1 MSHIHIPDG
10 VLPIWYWVT
19 GYIVTFIILGLVLSR
34 MKGPDFLRKLP
45 VLGVIAAVILL
56 AMSIE
61 IVPIAYHINLMVLAG
76 IILGPAL
83 GILAAFSV
91 NLILALI
98 AHGGITVVGL
108 NTITASSEVV
118 FGWAFFALISK
129 AIRKPFALGFS
140 TTIITLI
147 ISTFLTIGIV
157 ALGTSDFSKALEVER
172 GAGIIQFEVGPERT
186 EEAGGKMNIE
196 TYAKLT
202 LGLGFL
208 GWLIESTVIGFM
220 VSYIMSVRPSLIYAR
235 REAIR
240 T

>member
-10 VLPIWYWVT
+10 VLPVWYWVS
-19 GYIVTFIILGLVLSR
+19 GYLVTFIMLGIVLSR
-34 MKGPDFLRKLP
+34 LKGPQFAKKLP

-61 IVPIAYHINLMVLAG
+61 IVPIAYHVNLMVLAG

-108 NTITASSEVV
+108 NTITASTEVV
-118 FGWAFFALISK
+118 LGWLLFNFLSRMIK
-129 AIRKPFALGFS
+129 KPFVLGFS
-140 TTIITLI
+140 ATFITLI
-147 ISTFLTIGIV
+147 ISTLLTIGIV
-157 ALGTSDFSKALEVER
+157 ALGTSDFSKALEIER
-172 GAGIIQFEVGPERT
+172 GGIVRV
-186 EEAGGKMNIE
+186 EAGKKAEEQNGQMDIS
-196 TYAKLT
+196 TYGKLT
-202 LGLGFL
+202 LGLGFF
-208 GWLIESTVIGFM
+208 GWLLESTSIGFLI
-220 VSYIMSVRPSLIYAR
+220 SYIISVRPSLIYRRSEEAR
-235 REAIR
+235 

>member
-10 VLPIWYWVT
+10 VLPVWYWVA
-19 GYIVTFIILGLVLSR
+19 GYIVTFIMLGLILSQ
-34 MKGPDFLRKLP
+34 MKGPQFAKKLP

-61 IVPIAYHINLMVLAG
+61 IVPIAYHVNLMVLAG

-83 GILAAFSV
+83 GVLAAFSV

-118 FGWAFFALISK
+118 LGWFLFNLLSK
-129 AIRKPFALGFS
+129 IVKKPFVLGFS
-140 TTIITLI
+140 ATLITLT
-147 ISTFLTIGIV
+147 ISTLLTIGIV
-157 ALGTSDFSKALEVER
+157 DLGTSDFSRALEIER
-172 GAGIIQFEVGPERT
+172 GGVIRLESGHAKV
-186 EEAGGKMNIE
+186 EEQGGQMDIA

-202 LGLGFL
+202 LGLGFF
-208 GWLIESTVIGFM
+208 GWLLESTTIGFL

-235 REAIR
+235 REEAR